1 MFPRFPLTKCHEE
14 TTSVYSSGRQRGTA
28 VMGRCW
34 CQALFGFLLLADMS
48 AQAQTAYRAV
58 RDWPVTRGRSA
69 PDYGTKMV
77 VGVATDSKGQ
87 VYVFQR
93 TPHPVLVFDR
103 AGNYLR
109 SWGHGL
115 FALPHGCRIDPQ
127 GNLWLT
133 DVGRHQVFKY
143 TPEGKL
149 LAVWGVK
156 NTPGNDA
163 THFNQPADVAFGP
176 KGDVYIA
183 DGYGNARIVH
193 LDAQGRYRNAWG
205 RFGHA
210 PGQFHLVHSVAVDAA
225 GRVYVVDRDNAR
237 IQVFTP
243 EGHFL
248 AAWKHIGHPF
258 GLFLTP
264 DQRLFVADG
273 IANTIGIYSL
283 AGKRLAQWGS
293 TGIAAGEMRRAH
305 LLCVDDQGAVYV
317 AEVNGKRV
325 QKFVPQSTSI
335 PPISNPT
342 MEKRK

>member
-1 MFPRFPLTKCHEE
+1 M
-14 TTSVYSSGRQRGTA
+14 A
-28 VMGRCW
+28 VKVGWPM
-34 CQALFGFLLLADMS
+34 LFVSLLPVGLS
-48 AQAQTAYRAV
+48 AHAQTVYRSV
-58 RDWPVTRGRSA
+58 RNWPANGGHQA
-69 PDYGTKMV
+69 PGYGTQMV

-109 SWGHGL
+109 TWGQGL

-133 DVGRHQVFKY
+133 DVGLHQVFKY
-143 TPEGKL
+143 SPDGKR

-163 THFNQPADVAFGP
+163 SHFNQPADVAFGP

-193 LDAQGRYRNAWG
+193 LGADGRFRNAWG
-205 RFGHA
+205 RSGQA
-210 PGQFHLVHSVAVDAA
+210 PGEFRLVHSVAVDAS
-225 GRVYVVDRDNAR
+225 GRVYVVDRKNAR
-237 IQVFTP
+237 IQVFTS
-243 EGHFL
+243 EGRFL
-248 AAWKHIGHPF
+248 TAWAHVGHPF

-273 IANTIGIYSL
+273 IADTVGIYSL
-283 AGKRLAQWGS
+283 TGQRLAQWGS
-293 TGIAAGEMRRAH
+293 PGSAAGQMRRAH
-305 LLCVDDQGAVYV
+305 LLCVDDRGAVYV

-325 QKFVPQSTSI
+325 QKFTPAPASI
-335 PPISNPT
+335 PAVPNPT
-342 MEKRK
+342 TEQRK

>member
-1 MFPRFPLTKCHEE
+1 M
-14 TTSVYSSGRQRGTA
+14 
-28 VMGRCW
+28 
-34 CQALFGFLLLADMS
+34 ALFVSFLLAGHTAH
-48 AQAQTAYRAV
+48 AQKVYRSV
-58 RDWPVTRGRSA
+58 PHWPIGSGHSA
-69 PDYGTKMV
+69 PDYGTRMV
-77 VGVATDSKGQ
+77 VGVATDSKGD
-87 VYVFQR
+87 VFVFQR

-109 SWGHGL
+109 TWGHGL
-115 FALPHGCRIDPQ
+115 FSLPHGCRIDPH
-127 GNLWLT
+127 GNVWLT

-143 TPEGKL
+143 APDGKL
-149 LAVWGVK
+149 LATWGVK

-163 THFNQPADVAFGP
+163 AHFNQPADVAFGP

-205 RFGHA
+205 RLGSA
-210 PGQFHLVHSVAVDAA
+210 LGEFHLVHSVAVDAS

-243 EGHFL
+243 EGKFL
-248 AAWKHIGHPF
+248 KAWKHIGHPF

-273 IANTIGIYSL
+273 IGNTVGIYSL

-293 TGIAAGEMRRAH
+293 TGSGPGQMRRAH

-325 QKFVPQSTSI
+325 QKFIPSSASI
-335 PPISNPT
+335 PTISISTNSPT
-342 MEKRK
+342 EKRK

>member
-1 MFPRFPLTKCHEE
+1 MTFCFHLTRNGPAS
-14 TTSVYSSGRQRGTA
+14 SV
-28 VMGRCW
+28 RCLQ
-34 CQALFGFLLLADMS
+34 QALCVSLFFAILPAH
-48 AQAQTAYRAV
+48 AQTLYRSV
-58 RDWPVTRGRSA
+58 RDWPAGTGRRA
-69 PDYGTKMV
+69 PDYGTRMV

-93 TPHPVLVFDR
+93 TPHPILVFDR

-109 SWGHGL
+109 TWGHGQ

-127 GNLWLT
+127 GNIWLT
-133 DVGRHQVFKY
+133 DVGLHQVFEY
-143 TPEGKL
+143 ASDGRL
-149 LAVWGVK
+149 LATWGVK

-193 LDAQGRYRNAWG
+193 LDAKGRYRNSWG
-205 RFGHA
+205 HPGHA
-210 PGQFHLVHSVAVDAA
+210 PGAFRLVHSVAVDAN

-243 EGHFL
+243 EGDLL
-248 AAWKHIGHPF
+248 AVWKHVGHPF

-273 IANTIGIYSL
+273 LANTVSIYSL

-293 TGIAAGEMRRAH
+293 TGSAAGEMRRAH

-317 AEVNGKRV
+317 AEVNGRRV

-335 PPISNPT
+335 PT
-342 MEKRK
+342 LEKRK